1 MTKTHVAINLAPD
14 GTHADIA
21 IRGTVGNLDATTEA
35 VASKLSEQ
43 VRSIT
48 VHINSLGGF
57 AHEGIGIYNVLRAH
71 PAHVTV
77 IVEGVAGSAASVVAM
92 AGDEIVMYAS
102 ALMMIHGVKMVDA
115 EGNPA
120 EGPGA
125 ASARRA
131 FDAAL
136 LETYRART
144 GKTERELS
152 KLLATDTWMTA
163 SEAVKAG
170 FADRIEHLEDFDAH
184 AHVQALA
191 EAAGI
196 PAAAITAAA
205 DTTPAAVWQRT
216 LKGMRPMPMRY

>member
-1 MTKTHVAINLAPD
+1 MTKRPFAINLAPD

-21 IRGTVGNLDATTEA
+21 IRGTVGNLDATTDA
-35 VASKLSEQ
+35 VAERLTDAVQ
-43 VRSIT
+43 AIT
-48 VHINSLGGF
+48 VYINSLGGF
-57 AHEGIGIYNVLRAH
+57 AHEGIGIHNVLRAH
-71 PAHVTV
+71 PARVTV

-102 ALMMIHGVKMVDA
+102 ALMMIHGVRMIDA

-125 ASARRA
+125 ASAQRA

-144 GKTERELS
+144 GKSERELS

-163 SEAVKAG
+163 REAVAAG
-170 FADRIEHLEDFDAH
+170 FADRIEPLEAYDAH

-196 PAAAITAAA
+196 PAAALAEAA
-205 DTTPAAVWQRT
+205 DATPAAIWQRT
-216 LKGMRPMPMRY
+216 LKTMRPLPMRY